1 MKYVSYAF
9 QPFGF
14 SCPSPCCFGFFNLFS
29 PVHEEIAKSSHPLYL
44 FEMVPLLFVI
54 VFFG

>member
-1 MKYVSYAF
+1 MYPMLS
-9 QPFGF
+9 
-14 SCPSPCCFGFFNLFS
+14 SPLDFLARLPAVLDFLIFFS

-54 VFFG
+54 VFFC